1 MKNVLLG
8 LALSSLTAN
17 VPVEQTQESQAND
30 WHLPAGKSSHVHYL
44 GQESLYLSK
53 GVALY
58 GKEKYHEGIIEVDIT
73 DDDAQGEAGIVF
85 QHTSDGAYRGI
96 TFKSSVLQ
104 SLAPACP
111 ALTATEQNTPNCTPK
126 ASKPASW
133 THLKI
138 ILQDNKARVFLNG
151 ASEPVSEIMLKA
163 TKKPIIGRIGLI
175 ASGGAYFSNFRYSPL
190 SSTSVVAKAAV
201 GD

>member
-8 LALSSLTAN
+8 LAFASLTAN
-17 VPVEQTQESQAND
+17 AQVELKRDFLPATWQ
-30 WHLPAGKSSHVHYL
+30 LPAGQSSMVHYL

-58 GKEKYHEGIIEVDIT
+58 GDGKYHEGIIEVDIA

-85 QHTSDGAYRGI
+85 RHTSDGAYRGI
-96 TFKSSVLQ
+96 TLD
-104 SLAPACP
+104 LH
-111 ALTATEQNTPNCTPK
+111 ALNSPDTAHPTATALKQNASTCTPH

-138 ILQDNKARVFLNG
+138 IIQDNVAQVFLNDAPEP
-151 ASEPVSEIMLKA
+151 ASEIKLPP
-163 TKKPIIGRIGLI
+163 TKKPVKGRIGLM
-175 ASGGAYFSNFRYSPL
+175 ASGGAYFSNFKYSPL
-190 SSTSVVAKAAV
+190 PSASIVARN
-201 GD
+201 